1 MAKQITGAKLYLAGG
16 HTLQIGA
23 GPVAELVA
31 LLEARDDDV
40 KRITIVE
47 GNEIMLHWSHVA
59 ALQIFSAG
67 K

>member
-16 HTLQIGA
+16 HTLQVGA
-23 GPVAELVA
+23 GPVAELVE
-31 LLEARDDDV
+31 LLESRPEEV
-40 KRITIVE
+40 RRITIVE
-47 GNEIMLHWSHVA
+47 GNDLMLHWSHVA

>member
-1 MAKQITGAKLYLAGG
+1 MAKQITGAKVYLAGG

-31 LLEARDDDV
+31 LLEARPDEV
-40 KRITIVE
+40 RRITIVE
-47 GNEIMLHWSHVA
+47 GNEIMLHWTHIA

>member
-1 MAKQITGAKLYLAGG
+1 MTRQITGAKLYLSGG

-23 GPVAELVA
+23 GPVAELVE
-31 LLEARDDDV
+31 LLESRPDEV
-40 KRITIVE
+40 RRITITD
-47 GNEIMLHWSHVA
+47 GNEILIHWSQIA